1 MNRVVPETANPSRDE
16 PSHSGTSLLDGFP
29 PLESCGDFN
38 LRIGHDGTWF
48 YHGSPIGRKAI
59 TKLFA
64 SVLRREN
71 DGSYWL
77 VTPAERGR
85 IAVDDVPFV
94 AVSLEVRMEM
104 GQQALIFT
112 TNLDE
117 VVTADADHDLWVD
130 PVSDD
135 ASPETGGTPYIHI
148 RGGLNARL
156 SRPVY
161 YQLAELAVVEQRQG
175 RAVFGV
181 WSAGRFF
188 VLGEHDG
195 TPMDEQRDEGL
206 R

>member
-1 MNRVVPETANPSRDE
+1 MNRGAPETANPSRDE
-16 PSHSGTSLLDGFP
+16 PSHSDATLLDGLP
-29 PLESCGDFN
+29 PVDSCGDFN

-64 SVLRREN
+64 SVLRRED

-77 VTPAERGR
+77 VTPVERGR

-94 AVSLEVRMEM
+94 AVSLEVRMQM
-104 GQQALIFT
+104 GQQRLIFT

-117 VVTADADHDLWVD
+117 VVTADADHGLWVE
-130 PVSDD
+130 PVRAD
-135 ASPETGGTPYIHI
+135 ASPETGGTPYIHV
-148 RGGLNARL
+148 RDGLNARL

-161 YQLAELAVVEQRQG
+161 YQLAELAVVDQQDG
-175 RAVFGV
+175 QSVFGV

-188 VLGEHDG
+188 VLGKHDG
-195 TPMDEQRDEGL
+195 TPMDEQRGEGL
-206 R
+206 Q